1 MRRAGSADSRAW
13 IAGAVAALA
22 LLVRT
27 LYLLSIRHAYFF
39 DHLVTEPLRYDAW
52 ALEIVRGTAPA
63 HPPFD
68 EGPAYPYLVALV
80 YSLAGHSS
88 FAVATLQALLDA
100 GSCAAIAAFALRVG
114 GPRLAW
120 TAGVLA
126 ALYGPTIYFAG
137 QLEPATLCVFA
148 VSLGLWAT
156 PVDADAAP
164 RRWLAAGG
172 VWAASLLVRSEIL
185 LGLPLVLVHAA
196 LVGGRRAVARMAVLP
211 AAILAA
217 SLLVNCVS
225 SGHAVLLTTGSG
237 VNLWIGNNATADGV
251 NPFVEGPLAT
261 TAQEVEAQTADAVIA
276 DGFFRDRAVAFV
288 RGEPGRAARLALRKL
303 LWLWT
308 DRELPNA
315 MDVDW
320 QTRQS
325 WIFFPPVFPLR
336 FGVILP
342 LAALGVALGRSKLP
356 RLVLVFAPVFT
367 GVVVAVAF
375 FTNARFRL
383 VFAPSLLL
391 LAAVGVD
398 GVRQLAAARSKDL
411 RKATVPLAAFLL
423 GVLLSWNDFDGVKAY
438 RIAEID
444 DNTRALERGAAE
456 GR

>member
-1 MRRAGSADSRAW
+1 M
-13 IAGAVAALA
+13 
-22 LLVRT
+22 
-27 LYLLSIRHAYFF
+27 
-39 DHLVTEPLRYDAW
+39 
-52 ALEIVRGTAPA
+52 
-63 HPPFD
+63 
-68 EGPAYPYLVALV
+68 
-80 YSLAGHSS
+80 
-88 FAVATLQALLDA
+88 
-100 GSCAAIAAFALRVG
+100 
-114 GPRLAW
+114 
-120 TAGVLA
+120 
-126 ALYGPTIYFAG
+126 
-137 QLEPATLCVFA
+137 
-148 VSLGLWAT
+148 
-156 PVDADAAP
+156 
-164 RRWLAAGG
+164 
-172 VWAASLLVRSEIL
+172 
-185 LGLPLVLVHAA
+185 
-196 LVGGRRAVARMAVLP
+196 ARMAVLP